1 VAEIGR
7 HRRYAAHACEFVQVP
22 PGPAPH
28 TGTAQAE
35 FGAPIKPALA
45 AGKRRILPPRAIA
58 AYCIQF
64 HSIRAC
70 RKIVMIRYFLSAAV
84 ALLSFVPVAGA
95 QNYPERAITLVVPY
109 PAGAITD
116 LLARD
121 IADRLSKKYGQSV
134 VVDNKGGASGNIG
147 SEFVARAQPDGYTLL
162 LTTNAPLVLNK
173 YFIKMPFDPYKDLQP
188 IIATSEGPNA
198 LVVASNV
205 PVANVAEFIAY
216 AKANPGKLSFASSGV
231 GSPHH
236 FDGEYLKDVAGIDMT
251 HVPYRGAAPAVND
264 IVAGQ
269 IPAGIISYGNIVQFA
284 RDGKVKVLG
293 LIGDTRSP
301 LAPDV
306 PLVAESVRGFVAAP
320 NGWNAILAPA
330 GTPPGIVAKLNK
342 DLNEVLKEPELK
354 ARMAA
359 SYYSPIGGPPEQLT
373 AKMKKESEVA
383 DRLAAKMGLA
393 AK

>member
-1 VAEIGR
+1 MVR
-7 HRRYAAHACEFVQVP
+7 V
-22 PGPAPH
+22 
-28 TGTAQAE
+28 
-35 FGAPIKPALA
+35 L
-45 AGKRRILPPRAIA
+45 
-58 AYCIQF
+58 
-64 HSIRAC
+64 
-70 RKIVMIRYFLSAAV
+70 LSAIV
-84 ALLSFVPVAGA
+84 ALLAFAPFAGA
-95 QNYPERAITLVVPY
+95 QDYPERAITIVVPY

-121 IADRLSKKYGQSV
+121 IADRLSKKYGQPV

-264 IVAGQ
+264 VVAGQ

-306 PLVAESVRGFVAAP
+306 PMVAESVSGFVAAP

-342 DLNEVLKEPELK
+342 DLNDVLKEPELK

-373 AKMKKESEVA
+373 AKMKKEAEVA
-383 DRLAAKMGLA
+383 DRLAAKMGLT